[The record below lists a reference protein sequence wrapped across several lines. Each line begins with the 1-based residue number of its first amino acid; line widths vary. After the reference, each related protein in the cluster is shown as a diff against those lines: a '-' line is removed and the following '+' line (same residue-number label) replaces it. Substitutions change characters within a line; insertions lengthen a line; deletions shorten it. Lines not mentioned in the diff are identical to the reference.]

1 MRKGLHHKLDR
12 AIFHPG
18 ILYDDNVGDDDD
30 HHQHDD
36 VGDEDDDDVGDVIY
50 DDIGNDDD
58 NDNADDDDLYFSD
71 VCTVVW
77 SKIGNLVNF

>member
-18 ILYDDNVGDDDD
+18 ILYDDNVGDYDD

-36 VGDEDDDDVGDVIY
+36 VG
-50 DDIGNDDD
+50 NDDD
-58 NDNADDDDLYFSD
+58 NDNE
-71 VCTVVW
+71 
-77 SKIGNLVNF
+77 